1 MAGITFRELRQGL
14 VHMFYP
20 LLCEGCRRQLV
31 ANETVLCAGCETE
44 LALTH
49 YHTMPA
55 NETEL
60 RFSGRFPFERATS
73 YAWFTEDGLLQHLL
87 HGLKY
92 RDRSEIGTWLG
103 AQFGTA
109 LAAANW
115 QQGIDAIVP
124 VPLHP
129 SKEAQRGYNQSEVI
143 ARAMAGAM
151 GIPVWADALM
161 RTRATESQTS
171 KTRTERAANVADAF
185 APGKPYPLTGKHV
198 LVVDDVLTTG
208 ATTEACALVLLGMA
222 DVKISIATIGIAV

>member
-1 MAGITFRELRQGL
+1 
-14 VHMFYP
+14 MFYP

-31 ANETVLCAGCETE
+31 ASETVLCAGCETE
-44 LALTH
+44 LALTN
-49 YHTMPA
+49 YHTMPG
-55 NETEL
+55 NETEI

-73 YAWFTEDGLLQHLL
+73 YAWFTEEGLLQHLL

-103 AQFGTA
+103 TQFGVA
-109 LAAANW
+109 LAGVHW

-143 ARAMAGAM
+143 AQAMAVAL
-151 GIPVWADALM
+151 GIPVWADVLT

-171 KTRTERAANVADAF
+171 KSRSERAANVAGAF
-185 APGKPYPLTGKHV
+185 APGKARQLAGKHL
-198 LVVDDVLTTG
+198 LVIDDVLTTG
-208 ATTEACALVLLGMA
+208 ATTEACALVLLGM
-222 DVKISIATIGIAV
+222 DNVKISIATIGIAV

>member
-1 MAGITFRELRQGL
+1 
-14 VHMFYP
+14 MFYP

-44 LALTH
+44 LALTN
-49 YHTMPA
+49 YHTMPG
-55 NETEL
+55 NETEI

-103 AQFGTA
+103 TQFGSV
-109 LAAANW
+109 LAGIHW

-143 ARAMAGAM
+143 AQAMAGEM
-151 GIPVWADALM
+151 GIPVWADVLT
-161 RTRATESQTS
+161 RLRATESQTS
-171 KTRTERAANVADAF
+171 KSRSERAANVAGAF
-185 APGKPYPLTGKHV
+185 APGKHRQLAGKHL
-198 LVVDDVLTTG
+198 LVIDDVLTTG